1 MKEIK
6 KHLYFKT
13 EIIALLIF
21 IIICIGLLYAASYFK
36 DNSKNAVEK
45 EPKTEV
51 KDISLGYLPTTDQNL
66 VIDITLTNKDKEELF
81 ELVNKLEYSENV
93 TDCIF
98 IPEYY
103 IKYAEYELYLDKECG
118 MALHKE
124 TNKTDAVKSGGKE
137 IKEYLENKISKIQ
150 NISLFS
156 LNENDQT
163 YNKID
168 ISKKDQEEL
177 RKLWKKQNKEP
188 QNMNL
193 IILAK
198 YALYIDGDIIGIES
212 LNSYVSYNNPY
223 YASEFIELDEEVK
236 KVLSSYIKD
245 SEGDCCTCCPDL
257 QPGESCIDMCCPC
270 S

>member
-6 KHLYFKT
+6 KHLYSKV
-13 EIIALLIF
+13 EIIALIVF
-21 IIICIGLLYAASYFK
+21 IIICAGLLFAANHFNKSNPKSGY
-36 DNSKNAVEK
+36 NLSKV
-45 EPKTEV
+45 
-51 KDISLGYLPTTDQNL
+51 SLGYLPTGDQNL
-66 VIDITLTNKDKEELF
+66 MIDISLTKKEKKELID
-81 ELVNKLEYSENV
+81 LVNKLEYSEDV

-98 IPEYY
+98 TPEYY
-103 IKYAEYELYLDKECG
+103 IKSAEYELYLDKECG

-137 IKEYLENKISKIQ
+137 IREYLEKKISKNQ

-188 QNMNL
+188 QKMNL

-223 YASEFIELDEEVK
+223 YAGEFIELDEEVK
-236 KVLSSYIKD
+236 NVLSGYIKD

-270 S
+270 N